1 MSCPALFFI
10 LFFSFFLKLCLSFF
24 IKSF

>member
-24 IKSF
+24 Y